1 MCHHRSSRKDAD
13 NSLTTGDA
21 DLERVHIHHSASSVN
36 FLLTKLV
43 RETTH
48 VTQKVYYIH
57 LVYSP
62 QVRASTLFVVVLKFT
77 KHLTKIENGTILI
90 SFNNF

>member
-1 MCHHRSSRKDAD
+1 MAHVRDAVVCHHCSCGKDAD

-36 FLLTKLV
+36 FLFTKFV
-43 RETTH
+43 REAAD
-48 VTQKVYYIH
+48 VTQKVHYIH

-62 QVRASTLFVVVLKFT
+62 QVRASTLFVVVL
-77 KHLTKIENGTILI
+77 
-90 SFNNF
+90 